1 MKDGWLPREEWLKT
15 LEARPASAAV
25 LIENSTGELL
35 IVKACYKPHWSV
47 PGGVID
53 AGETPLQ
60 AALREVAEE
69 VGLTLRPADLT
80 FYAIASRHSPETML
94 YQFIF
99 RAQLDDKQLG
109 AILLGDGEIEA
120 YEFVSRQA
128 VLASDRQFAWSI
140 QHWAEGKLGGYVET
154 NIECDSKQHGETITR
169 YIAIGAKEGNQSWE
183 S

>member
-25 LIENSTGELL
+25 LIENSAGELL
-35 IVKACYKPHWSV
+35 IVKAHYKPHWGV

-60 AALREVAEE
+60 AALREVTEE
-69 VGLTLRPADLT
+69 VGLTLQPADLT
-80 FYAIASRHSPETML
+80 FYAVASRHSSEAML
-94 YQFIF
+94 YQFVF
-99 RAQLDDKQLG
+99 RARLDNERLA
-109 AILLGDGEIEA
+109 AIVLADGEIET

-128 VLASDRQFAWSI
+128 VLASDQQFVWSI

-154 NIECDSKQHGETITR
+154 NMKRDGNQRHETATQ
-169 YIAIGAKEGNQSWE
+169 YIAITKKEETWE